1 MKKKISFSTQGQRAD
16 IGHITIYRMLP
27 NRYADGVGPF
37 VFLDHFGPTRHA
49 VNEPIQKNGNGAHPR
64 RGIATLTY
72 ILNGEE
78 EHFDSKG
85 NYGKINSGG
94 VQWMKSGIQF
104 IQPFPDFCTLEFGN
118 RVLNSHRSVSLFCL
132 RIYF

>member
-27 NRYADGVGPF
+27 NRYADAIGPF

-49 VNEPIQKNGNGAHPR
+49 VNEPIQKNGNGAHPH

-85 NYGKINSGG
+85 NYAKIHSGG
-94 VQWMKSGIQF
+94 VQWMKAGRLAGS
-104 IQPFPDFCTLEFGN
+104 
-118 RVLNSHRSVSLFCL
+118 SVSFRNSVACSSVGLPKTTGML
-132 RIYF
+132 K